1 MAFFPISCNSQ
12 KHKKYMI
19 RLEIWPY
26 PCKLAISM
34 EIPRDNGKGFQ
45 EETHCIQRAAKTCA
59 HQLWIEFSEPYNLN
73 LWLCC
78 VQDKRSWGEIQFLS
92 HDSKAIY
99 SFLIAENESA
109 LSGEGSPW
117 GPTPV
122 PLESKSC
129 PVPAHHRCLGCPTGK
144 GFPSN
149 VLSWLIYRKKKH

>member
-19 RLEIWPY
+19 RLEFDHTLV
-26 PCKLAISM
+26 KLPSLWKSHGIM
-34 EIPRDNGKGFQ
+34 EKGFQ

-78 VQDKRSWGEIQFLS
+78 VQDKRSWRNPILS
-92 HDSKAIY
+92 HDSKAIH

-144 GFPSN
+144 VFPQCL
-149 VLSWLIYRKKKH
+149 VLIDL